1 MWHCFRNICVK
12 IETSLDWGEVG
23 GDLTRQLNKLPYNPD
38 LRRFIHNI
46 DIMVTELSKAEVE
59 ARRINKLEYTKEKV
73 DSINNAID
81 HLEKL
86 ILIAEL
92 MR

>member
-1 MWHCFRNICVK
+1 MWYSFRNICMK
-12 IETSLDWGEVG
+12 IESSLDWLEVG
-23 GDLTRQLNKLPYNPD
+23 GELTRQLNKLPYNPD
-38 LRRFIHNI
+38 LRKFIHNI

-73 DSINNAID
+73 EAINQAIN

-86 ILIAEL
+86 ILIAKL
-92 MR
+92 IQ